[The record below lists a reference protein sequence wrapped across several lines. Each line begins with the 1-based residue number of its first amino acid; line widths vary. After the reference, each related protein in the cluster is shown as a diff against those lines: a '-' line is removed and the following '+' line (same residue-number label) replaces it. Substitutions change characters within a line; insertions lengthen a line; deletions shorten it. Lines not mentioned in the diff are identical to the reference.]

1 MTTYLDW
8 DEIYEFVR
16 EVFKAYGVP
25 EDDAIICTDVLL
37 DADKRGMDTHG
48 LNRLKPIYIDRIKDN
63 IQSPMTEWEIIKE
76 TPTTAVI
83 DAHDGMGQVAS
94 YHSMRI
100 AIEKAK
106 QYGMGMVA
114 VRNSTHYGTAGFYTE
129 MAAKAGCIG
138 VSGTNARP
146 SIAPTFSV
154 QNKLGTNP
162 LAFAF
167 PTDEEFPFSLDCATS
182 IIQRGQVELYDRQGE
197 DTPAGTVIGED
208 GSAMT
213 DSPAILQA
221 LLDGTAA
228 LAPLGGIGEEL
239 GGYKG
244 YGYATVV
251 EVLSAA
257 LQQGNF
263 LSMLT
268 GIGEDGGKIK
278 YHLGHF
284 FMAIDTEAFMGL
296 ESFKRTTGEI
306 LRELRAAKKAPGEE
320 RIYTAGEKEY
330 LTWQERKKTG
340 LAVNK
345 SVQKE
350 LVAMRDDAG
359 LNQFVFPFEKSDA
372 K

>member
-1 MTTYLDW
+1 MVVYLEW
-8 DEIYEFVR
+8 DMVEDFVNK
-16 EVFKAYGVP
+16 VFIANGVP
-25 EDDAIICTDVLL
+25 EEDAKICTDVLL

-48 LNRLKPIYIDRIKDN
+48 LNRLKPIYIDRIQAG
-63 IQSPMTEWEIIKE
+63 IQSAKTDWEIIKE
-76 TPTTAVI
+76 TPTTAVM

-94 YHSMRI
+94 YHAMKL
-100 AIEKAK
+100 AIKKAK
-106 QYGMGMVA
+106 EYGMGMVA
-114 VRNSTHYGTAGFYTE
+114 VRNSTHYGTAGYYTE
-129 MAAKAGCIG
+129 MAAAEGCIG
-138 VSGTNARP
+138 MSGTNARP

-182 IIQRGQVELYDRQGE
+182 IIQRGEVELRNRKGE
-197 DTPAGTVIGED
+197 DTPAGTVIGHD

-213 DSPAILQA
+213 DSPAILKA
-221 LLDGTAA
+221 LVDGTAA
-228 LAPLGGIGEEL
+228 LAPLGGIGEDL

-257 LQQGNF
+257 LQQGNY

-268 GIGEDGGKIK
+268 GISEDGGKAK
-278 YHLGHF
+278 FHLGHF
-284 FMAIDTEAFMGL
+284 FMAVDTEAFMGL
-296 ESFKRTTGEI
+296 ESFKKIAGEI
-306 LRELRAAKKAPGEE
+306 MRELRAATVAPGEE

-330 LTWQERKKTG
+330 LTWMERKETG
-340 LAVNK
+340 LGVNE

-350 LVAMRDDAG
+350 LLELRDKAG
-359 LNQFVFPFEKSDA
+359 LDDFVFPFESEA
-372 K
+372 

>member
-1 MTTYLDW
+1 MVSYLDW
-8 DEIYEFVR
+8 DVAYDFVKK
-16 EVFKAYGVP
+16 VFMAYGVP
-25 EDDAIICTDVLL
+25 EADAEICTDVLL

-48 LNRLKPIYIDRIKDN
+48 LNRLKPIYLDRIKGGQLLPETN
-63 IQSPMTEWEIIKE
+63 WEVIKE

-94 YHSMRI
+94 YHAMRM
-100 AIEKAK
+100 AIDKAK
-106 QYGMGMVA
+106 EYGMGMVA
-114 VRNSTHYGTAGFYTE
+114 VRNSTHYGTAGYYTN
-129 MAAKAGCIG
+129 MAAREGCIG
-138 VSGTNARP
+138 MSGTNARP

-182 IIQRGQVELYDRQGE
+182 IIQRGEVELRERQGL
-197 DTPAGTVIGED
+197 DTPAGTVIGHD

-213 DSPAILQA
+213 DSPAILKA
-221 LLDGTAA
+221 LVEGKAA

-239 GGYKG
+239 SGYKG

-257 LQQGNF
+257 LQQGNY

-268 GIGEDGGKIK
+268 GIDEDGGKK
-278 YHLGHF
+278 MFHLGHF

-296 ESFKRTTGEI
+296 ETFKRIAGEI
-306 LRELRAAKKAPGEE
+306 MRELRAAEKAPGEE

-330 LTWQERKKTG
+330 LTWLDRKDKG
-340 LAVNK
+340 VPVNE
-345 SVQKE
+345 SVQQE
-350 LVAMRDDAG
+350 LIELRDEAG
-359 LNQFVFPFEKSDA
+359 LDEFVFPFEKEVRS
-372 K
+372 